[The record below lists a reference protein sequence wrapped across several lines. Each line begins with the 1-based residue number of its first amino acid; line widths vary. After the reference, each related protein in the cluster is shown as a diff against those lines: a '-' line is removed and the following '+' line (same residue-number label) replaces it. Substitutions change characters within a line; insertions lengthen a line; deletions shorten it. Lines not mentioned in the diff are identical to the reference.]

1 MKKIA
6 VDGEKMAL
14 VLLSLFLLAIV
25 ILNGMVGDWGRLAGG
40 PDNLV
45 RFFFQ
50 SLWPP
55 DMSVLEPQT
64 YPVCTAQPIFDFTC
78 STAWKGVIETLKI
91 AFVATVFGMIVRLY
105 ICRINAGQLIIFDIY
120 RKKKLI
126 CWISVFF

>member
-14 VLLSLFLLAIV
+14 VLWILLLLAIV

-40 PDNLV
+40 PDNLI

-64 YPVCTAQPIFDFTC
+64 YPVCTC
-78 STAWKGVIETLKI
+78 L
-91 AFVATVFGMIVRLY
+91 LY
-105 ICRINAGQLIIFDIY
+105 TSPSPRDAHES
-120 RKKKLI
+120 RMP
-126 CWISVFF
+126 SSA

>member
-14 VLLSLFLLAIV
+14 VLWILLLLAIV

-55 DMSVLEPQT
+55 DMSVLEPQS
-64 YPVCTAQPIFDFTC
+64 YPVCTAH
-78 STAWKGVIETLKI
+78 KN
-91 AFVATVFGMIVRLY
+91 R
-105 ICRINAGQLIIFDIY
+105 ICCNSLWDGINSPAIDNGFKKSKSSMDILPY
-120 RKKKLI
+120 PL
-126 CWISVFF
+126 SYLSM

>member
-14 VLLSLFLLAIV
+14 VLWILLLLAIV
-25 ILNGMVGDWGRLAGG
+25 ILNGMVGDWGRLTGG

-55 DMSVLEPQT
+55 DMSVLEPQS

-91 AFVATVFGMIVRLY
+91 AFVATVFGMV
-105 ICRINAGQLIIFDIY
+105 
-120 RKKKLI
+120 
-126 CWISVFF
+126 VT

>member
-14 VLLSLFLLAIV
+14 VLWILLLLAIV

-55 DMSVLEPQT
+55 DMSVLEPNH
-64 YPVCTAQPIFDFTC
+64 
-78 STAWKGVIETLKI
+78 TL
-91 AFVATVFGMIVRLY
+91 FVPPNQFSISLV
-105 ICRINAGQLIIFDIY
+105 QLLG
-120 RKKKLI
+120 RG
-126 CWISVFF
+126 